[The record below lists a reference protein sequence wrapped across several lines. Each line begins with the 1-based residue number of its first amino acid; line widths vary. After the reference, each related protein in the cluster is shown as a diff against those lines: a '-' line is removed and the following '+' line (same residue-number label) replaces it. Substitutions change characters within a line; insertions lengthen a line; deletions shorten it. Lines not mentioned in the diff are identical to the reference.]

1 MGLDSRSQGKPLE
14 GYKYIEGH
22 RDLER
27 QRNTRRDTEDDLR
40 DVWDVESA

>member
-14 GYKYIEGH
+14 GYKDIEGH
-22 RDLER
+22 RNLER
-27 QRNTRRDTEDDLR
+27 QRNTKRDAEDDFR